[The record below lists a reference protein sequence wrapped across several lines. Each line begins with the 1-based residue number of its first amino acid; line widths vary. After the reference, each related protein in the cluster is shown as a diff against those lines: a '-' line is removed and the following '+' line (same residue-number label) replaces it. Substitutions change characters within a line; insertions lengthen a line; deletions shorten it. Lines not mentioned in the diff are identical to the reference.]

1 MQKSAMHKLWTGA
14 VVLLAFGL
22 AACSTCSPPAFL
34 RTRKPVRLQLSASE
48 ESSGLACSRRKDGL
62 LWIANDSGS
71 WPDLYLAATDGS
83 YRGTLRIQGVRNV
96 DWEDLDSFVWEG
108 LPWLLIADTGD
119 NRSQRNFCTIHLL
132 PEPVFPESGDFPEV
146 RPARKIVFRYE
157 DGPRDCEAVA
167 ADPAGERILLI
178 SKRTNPP
185 FLYELPLRTEKTG
198 GNLIARKICPVTVE
212 RPLGAPLVPYG
223 NQPTG
228 LTINPDGSLA
238 AVLTY
243 YSVFLFPRHQGE
255 SWATAFSRKPEMLSP
270 HRLLQAEAITF
281 SRDGRSL
288 HVISEGRNSPIV
300 TYTLK

>member
-1 MQKSAMHKLWTGA
+1 MHKLRTGA
-14 VVLLAFGL
+14 LVLLAVGL
-22 AACSTCSPPAFL
+22 AACATDSPQAFL
-34 RTRKPVRLQLSASE
+34 RSGKPVRLQLSASE
-48 ESSGLACSRRKDGL
+48 ESSGLACSRRKEGL
-62 LWIANDSGS
+62 FWIANDSGS

-108 LPWLLIADTGD
+108 LPWILIADTGD

-132 PEPVFPESGDFPEV
+132 PEPVLPESGDFPDV
-146 RPARKIVFRYE
+146 PPARKIVFRYA

-167 ADPAGERILLI
+167 ADPVGGKILLI

-185 FLYELPLRTEKTG
+185 FLYELPLRAEHTG
-198 GNLIARKICPVTVE
+198 GIQIAKKICPVTVE
-212 RPLGAPLVPYG
+212 RPFGAPLVPYG

-270 HRLLQAEAITF
+270 HRLPQAEAITF